1 MCAVSLGKQVR
12 VVADVFSPLTT
23 EQLTGELAML
33 NVPCPSMA
41 KSFSWKLSVMNTRK
55 MTVIP

>member
-1 MCAVSLGKQVR
+1 MCAVSLGNQVR
-12 VVADVFSPLTT
+12 AVANVFSPLTT
-23 EQLTGELAML
+23 EQLSGELAMS
-33 NVPCPSMA
+33 NMPCPSMT